1 MSKVPFYVKRQNG
14 QNSYNYNHP
23 AYNYPYKKNYFK
35 NKNKQSNNHINNYI
49 EERKKNYYYYENPY
63 SYYSFSQKN
72 NYTQWNNPYYPEEKK
87 IEESVGNNSFHEEMK
102 KDELLRIRVNVS
114 EKQYKELVICKK
126 DDVNKKVIEFCKEN
140 FITEKLIE
148 PLLNKVNQ
156 SLNTLKIINN
166 NYSLNENDFVILN
179 KLRNII
185 SSNKK
190 K

>member
-72 NYTQWNNPYYPEEKK
+72 NYTQWNNLYYPEEKK
-87 IEESVGNNSFHEEMK
+87 IFESVGNNSFHEEMK